1 MQISH
6 AMNADGHNALHDDA
20 DSRTELRRMTRQLGA
35 VYWSSVFLIA
45 SLLWHFVGV
54 NAWISAPGKLV
65 WIGASIAITFGIS
78 GLLLRWRHL
87 SFLNKAVLCFV
98 LTLLCSPFSA
108 SVDFLIA
115 SWYMWPAKPAFAP
128 RDFVYSLIENSSF
141 FFGWACLY
149 VAMLYSHEVRQQER
163 RLAAIR
169 EEALAAQ
176 MRALRYQINPHFLFN
191 TFNSIAALIEEGMPN
206 EAKRMV
212 VVLSEFL
219 RTTLTLDPFS
229 DVRLDREIA
238 LQQDYLAIERERFS
252 DRLNFA
258 FDIPASLSGAL
269 VPSLILQPLVENA
282 IKHGVGQARAPIV
295 VRVDARTVGQKLI
308 LTVINGVTPGRGMAE
323 FSSTGIGLANVGDR
337 LAARF
342 GDRGRCKAGY
352 NGKGEWEAM
361 IEMPLRTE

>member
-1 MQISH
+1 
-6 AMNADGHNALHDDA
+6 MNADGQSALYEDA
-20 DSRTELRRMTRQLGA
+20 DSRIELRRMTRQLGA
-35 VYWSSVFLIA
+35 VYWSSVFLIT

-54 NAWISAPGKLV
+54 NAWISAPGKLI
-65 WIGASIAITFGIS
+65 WIGASVAVTFAIS
-78 GLLLRWRHL
+78 ALLLRWRNL
-87 SFLNKAVLCFV
+87 PFLHKAALCFV
-98 LTLLCSPFSA
+98 LTLLCAPFSA
-108 SVDFLIA
+108 TIDFLIA
-115 SWYMWPAKPAFAP
+115 SWYMWPQKPAFAP

-149 VAMLYSHEVRQQER
+149 VAMLYSYEVRQQER

-169 EEALAAQ
+169 EEALTAQ

-258 FDIPASLSGAL
+258 FDIPSQLGGAL

-295 VRVDARTVGQKLI
+295 VRVGARTVEQMLI
-308 LTVINGVTPGRGMAE
+308 LTVTNDVTPGRGATEYPSM
-323 FSSTGIGLANVGDR
+323 GIGLANVGER

-361 IEMPLRTE
+361 IEMPHRTE

>member
-1 MQISH
+1 MQITH
-6 AMNADGHNALHDDA
+6 AMSAEGQSALNEDA
-20 DSRTELRRMTRQLGA
+20 DARIELRRMTRQLGA
-35 VYWSSVFLIA
+35 VYWASVFLIA

-54 NAWISAPGKLV
+54 DAWVSAPGKLI
-65 WIGASIAITFGIS
+65 WITASIAITFAIS
-78 GLLLRWRHL
+78 ALLLRWRNL
-87 SFLNKAVLCFV
+87 PFLHKAILCFV

-108 SVDFLIA
+108 SIDFLIA
-115 SWYMWPAKPAFAP
+115 SWFMWPQKPAFAP

-149 VAMLYSHEVRQQER
+149 VAMLYSHEVRQQEQ

-169 EEALAAQ
+169 EEALRAQ

-219 RTTLTLDPFS
+219 RTTLTLDPLS
-229 DVRLDREIA
+229 DVRLDQELA

-258 FDIPASLSGAL
+258 IDVPDQLHGAL

-282 IKHGVGQARAPIV
+282 IKHGVGHALAPLMLRIEAKAVDEELMLV
-295 VRVDARTVGQKLI
+295 VSNDVAPDRRT
-308 LTVINGVTPGRGMAE
+308 TEYP
-323 FSSTGIGLANVGDR
+323 STGIGLINVNER

-342 GDRGRCKAGY
+342 GARGRCTAGY
-352 NGKGEWEAM
+352 DGQGKWEAV
-361 IEMPLRTE
+361 IKMPLRYQ

>member
-1 MQISH
+1 MQITH
-6 AMNADGHNALHDDA
+6 AMHADGPSALRDDA
-20 DSRTELRRMTRQLGA
+20 DSRIELRRMTRQLGA
-35 VYWSSVFLIA
+35 VYWFSVFLIT

-54 NAWISAPGKLV
+54 DAWTSAPAKLI
-65 WIGASIAITFGIS
+65 WIAASVAITFAIS
-78 GLLLRWRHL
+78 ALLLRWRNI
-87 SFLNKAVLCFV
+87 SFLHKALLCFA

-108 SVDFLIA
+108 SIDFLLA
-115 SWYMWPAKPAFAP
+115 SWFMWPQKPAFAP
-128 RDFVYSLIENSSF
+128 RDFAYSLIENSSF

-149 VAMLYSHEVRQQER
+149 VAMLYSHEVRQQEQ

-191 TFNSIAALIEEGMPN
+191 TFNSVAALIEEGMPN
-206 EAKRMV
+206 DAKRMV

-252 DRLNFA
+252 DRLNVA
-258 FDIPASLSGAL
+258 FEIPAELNRAL

-282 IKHGVGQARAPIV
+282 IKHGVGQARTPIV
-295 VRVDARTVGQKLI
+295 VRVHARAAAQRLI
-308 LTVINGVTPGRGMAE
+308 LTVTNDVTPDRDMTD
-323 FSSTGIGLANVGDR
+323 SPSTGIGLANVSER
-337 LAARF
+337 LSARF
-342 GDRGRCKAGY
+342 GDRGRCTAGY
-352 NGKGEWEAM
+352 DGKGAWEAV
-361 IEMPLRTE
+361 IEMPLRYE

>member
-1 MQISH
+1 MD
-6 AMNADGHNALHDDA
+6 ADGHSALHDNA
-20 DSRTELRRMTRQLGA
+20 DSRIELRRMTWQLGA
-35 VYWSSVFLIA
+35 VYWFSVFLIT

-54 NAWISAPGKLV
+54 DAWTSAPAKLV
-65 WIGASIAITFGIS
+65 WIGASVAITFAIS
-78 GLLLRWRHL
+78 ALLLRWRDVP
-87 SFLNKAVLCFV
+87 FLHKAILCFA
-98 LTLLCSPFSA
+98 LTLLCAPFSA
-108 SVDFLIA
+108 SIDFLLA
-115 SWYMWPAKPAFAP
+115 SWYLWPQKPSFAP

-191 TFNSIAALIEEGMPN
+191 TFNSVAALIEEGMPN

-258 FDIPASLSGAL
+258 FDIPAELSRAL
-269 VPSLILQPLVENA
+269 VPSLILQPLIENA

-295 VRVDARTVGQKLI
+295 VRIDARAVEQRLI
-308 LTVINGVTPGRGMAE
+308 LTVVNDVAPDHDMTDTS
-323 FSSTGIGLANVGDR
+323 SSTGIGLANVSDR
-337 LAARF
+337 LSARF
-342 GDRGRCKAGY
+342 GNRGRCTAGHD
-352 NGKGEWEAM
+352 GKGAWEAR
-361 IEMPLRTE
+361 IEMPLRYE

>member
-1 MQISH
+1 MH
-6 AMNADGHNALHDDA
+6 ADSPSALYEDA
-20 DSRTELRRMTRQLGA
+20 DSRIELRRMTRQLGA
-35 VYWSSVFLIA
+35 VYWSAVFLIT

-65 WIGASIAITFGIS
+65 WIGASVAITFAIS
-78 GLLLRWRHL
+78 ALLLRWRHL
-87 SFLNKAVLCFV
+87 SFLHKALLCFA

-108 SVDFLIA
+108 SIDFLIG

-169 EEALAAQ
+169 EEALTAQ

-206 EAKRMV
+206 EAERMV

-252 DRLNFA
+252 DRLNVA
-258 FDIPASLSGAL
+258 FDIPDELYGAL

-282 IKHGVGQARAPIV
+282 IKHGVGQARAPVV
-295 VRVDARTVGQKLI
+295 VRVGARTAEQTLL
-308 LTVINGVTPGRGMAE
+308 LTVTNDVTPGRETGELPSM
-323 FSSTGIGLANVGDR
+323 GIGLANVGER

-342 GDRGRCKAGY
+342 GHQGRCRAGY
-352 NGKGEWEAM
+352 NGQGQWEAV

>member
-1 MQISH
+1 
-6 AMNADGHNALHDDA
+6 
-20 DSRTELRRMTRQLGA
+20 MTRQLGA
-35 VYWSSVFLIA
+35 VYWASVFLIT

-54 NAWISAPGKLV
+54 DAWVSAPGKLV
-65 WIGASIAITFGIS
+65 WIAASIAITFAIS
-78 GLLLRWRHL
+78 ALLLRWRNL
-87 SFLNKAVLCFV
+87 SFLHKAILCFV
-98 LTLLCSPFSA
+98 LTLLCAPFSA
-108 SVDFLIA
+108 SIDFLIA
-115 SWYMWPAKPAFAP
+115 SWYLWPQKPAFAP

-149 VAMLYSHEVRQQER
+149 VAMLYSHEVRQQEQ

-169 EEALAAQ
+169 EEALRAQ

-219 RTTLTLDPFS
+219 RTTLTLDPLS
-229 DVRLDREIA
+229 DVRLDRELA

-252 DRLNFA
+252 DRLNVA
-258 FDIPASLSGAL
+258 VDVPVQLNGAL

-282 IKHGVGQARAPIV
+282 IKHGVGHALAPMVIRIEATTVDEDLRLV
-295 VRVDARTVGQKLI
+295 VTNDVAPDHGT
-308 LTVINGVTPGRGMAE
+308 AE
-323 FSSTGIGLANVGDR
+323 SPSTGIGLANVNER

-342 GDRGRCKAGY
+342 GARGRCTAGY
-352 NGKGEWEAM
+352 DYKGRWEAVV
-361 IEMPLRTE
+361 ELPLRYK

>member
-1 MQISH
+1 
-6 AMNADGHNALHDDA
+6 MNADHLSALHENA
-20 DSRTELRRMTRQLGA
+20 GSRAELRRMTRQLGA
-35 VYWSSVFLIA
+35 IYWFSVFLIT

-54 NAWISAPGKLV
+54 DAWESAPGKLV
-65 WIGASIAITFGIS
+65 WIGASVAITFAIS
-78 GLLLRWRHL
+78 ALILRWRHL
-87 SFLNKAVLCFV
+87 SFLHKAALCFV

-163 RLAAIR
+163 RLAVIR
-169 EEALAAQ
+169 EEALTAQ

-258 FDIPASLSGAL
+258 FDIPPPLSGAL

-295 VRVDARTVGQKLI
+295 VRVDARTAEQKLI
-308 LTVINGVTPGRGMAE
+308 LTVTNDVAPGDGVAE
-323 FSSTGIGLANVGDR
+323 RPSIGIGLANVGER
-337 LAARF
+337 LTARF

-352 NGKGEWEAM
+352 NDKGEWEAM
-361 IEMPLRTE
+361 IEMPLCAE

>member
-1 MQISH
+1 
-6 AMNADGHNALHDDA
+6 MNADGQSALYEEA
-20 DSRTELRRMTRQLGA
+20 DSRIELRRMTRQLGA
-35 VYWSSVFLIA
+35 VYWSSVFLIT

-54 NAWISAPGKLV
+54 DAWISAPGKLV
-65 WIGASIAITFGIS
+65 WIGASVAITFAIS
-78 GLLLRWRHL
+78 ALLLRWRHL
-87 SFLNKAVLCFV
+87 SFPRKAVLCFA
-98 LTLLCSPFSA
+98 LTLLCAPFSA
-108 SVDFLIA
+108 TVDFLIG
-115 SWYMWPAKPAFAP
+115 SWYMWPQKPAFAP

-169 EEALAAQ
+169 EEALTAQ

-206 EAKRMV
+206 DAKRMV

-258 FDIPASLSGAL
+258 FDIPAPLCGAL

-282 IKHGVGQARAPIV
+282 IKHGVGQARAPLV
-295 VRVDARTVGQKLI
+295 VRVDAKAVEQKLV
-308 LTVINGVTPGRGMAE
+308 LTVTNDVTPNSGMTE
-323 FSSTGIGLANVGDR
+323 YSSTGIGLANVSER

-342 GDRGRCKAGY
+342 GDRGRCTAGH
-352 NGKGEWEAM
+352 NDKGEWEAV
-361 IEMPLRTE
+361 IEMPLHIE

>member
-1 MQISH
+1 
-6 AMNADGHNALHDDA
+6 MNVDGLSALPEDA
-20 DSRTELRRMTRQLGA
+20 DSRIELRRMTRQLGA
-35 VYWSSVFLIA
+35 VYWSSVFLIT

-54 NAWISAPGKLV
+54 DAWISAPGKLV
-65 WIGASIAITFGIS
+65 WIGASVAITFAIS
-78 GLLLRWRHL
+78 ALLLRWRHL
-87 SFLNKAVLCFV
+87 PFLHKALLCFV

-108 SVDFLIA
+108 SIDFLIA

-169 EEALAAQ
+169 EEALTAQ

-191 TFNSIAALIEEGMPN
+191 TFNSIAALIEESMPN

-212 VVLSEFL
+212 IVLSEFL

-252 DRLNFA
+252 DRLNVA
-258 FDIPASLSGAL
+258 FDIPAGLYGAL

-282 IKHGVGQARAPIV
+282 IKHGVGQARAPV
-295 VRVDARTVGQKLI
+295 AVRVNARTVEQALL
-308 LTVINGVTPGRGMAE
+308 LTVTNDVTPGREMGE
-323 FSSTGIGLANVGDR
+323 LPSTGIGLANVSER

-342 GDRGRCKAGY
+342 GHQGLCRAGY
-352 NGKGEWEAM
+352 NGKGQWEAV

>member
-6 AMNADGHNALHDDA
+6 AMSADGQSALNDDA
-20 DSRTELRRMTRQLGA
+20 DARIELRRMTLQLGA
-35 VYWSSVFLIA
+35 VYWASVFLIA

-54 NAWISAPGKLV
+54 DAWVSAPGKLV
-65 WIGASIAITFGIS
+65 WITASIAITFAIS
-78 GLLLRWRHL
+78 ALLLRWRNL
-87 SFLNKAVLCFV
+87 SFLNKAILCFV

-108 SVDFLIA
+108 SIDFLIA
-115 SWYMWPAKPAFAP
+115 SWYLWPQKPAFAP

-169 EEALAAQ
+169 EEALRAQ
-176 MRALRYQINPHFLFN
+176 MQALRYQINPHFLFN

-219 RTTLTLDPFS
+219 RTTLTLDPLS
-229 DVRLDREIA
+229 DVRLDQELA

-258 FDIPASLSGAL
+258 FEVPDHLNGAL

-282 IKHGVGQARAPIV
+282 VKHGVGQARAPLVI
-295 VRVDARTVGQKLI
+295 RIEASAVDEELI
-308 LTVINGVTPGRGMAE
+308 LVVTNDVASDRGTTEYPSM
-323 FSSTGIGLANVGDR
+323 GIGLINVNQR

-342 GDRGRCKAGY
+342 GVRGRCTAGL
-352 NGKGEWEAM
+352 NDRGQWEAVLKL
-361 IEMPLRTE
+361 PLRYQ

>member
-1 MQISH
+1 MQITH
-6 AMNADGHNALHDDA
+6 AMSADAQSALNEDA
-20 DSRTELRRMTRQLGA
+20 DARSELRRMTWQLGA
-35 VYWSSVFLIA
+35 VYWASVFLIA

-54 NAWISAPGKLV
+54 DAWVSAPGKLV
-65 WIGASIAITFGIS
+65 WISASIAITFAIS
-78 GLLLRWRHL
+78 ALLLRWRNL
-87 SFLNKAVLCFV
+87 SFLHKAILCFV
-98 LTLLCSPFSA
+98 LTLACAPFSA

-115 SWYMWPAKPAFAP
+115 SWYLWPQKPAFSP

-163 RLAAIR
+163 RLAAVR
-169 EEALAAQ
+169 EEALRAQ

-191 TFNSIAALIEEGMPN
+191 TFNSIAALIEESRQS

-219 RTTLTLDPFS
+219 RTTLTLDPLS
-229 DVRLDREIA
+229 DVRLDRELA

-252 DRLNFA
+252 DRLDFTIDVPSELN
-258 FDIPASLSGAL
+258 GAL

-282 IKHGVGQARAPIV
+282 IKHGVGQASTPL
-295 VRVDARTVGQKLI
+295 LI
-308 LTVINGVTPGRGMAE
+308 SIAATAIDGGLRLTITNDVTPERE
-323 FSSTGIGLANVGDR
+323 TTEQSSTGIGLANVNER

-342 GDRGRCKAGY
+342 GAQGRCTAGDDGR
-352 NGKGEWEAM
+352 GKWEAVV
-361 IEMPLRTE
+361 ELPLRYQ